1 MEIIY
6 LIDGKKFLDN
16 YQIREH
22 LKINK
27 SELQHLF
34 KRYEFP
40 NNETITIQ
48 NKKLYSLKGLCYY
61 IENILKNN
69 EG

>member
-16 YQIREH
+16 YQIREY

-34 KRYEFP
+34 NKYEFP
-40 NNETITIQ
+40 TNETLTIQ

-61 IENILKNN
+61 IENILKTN